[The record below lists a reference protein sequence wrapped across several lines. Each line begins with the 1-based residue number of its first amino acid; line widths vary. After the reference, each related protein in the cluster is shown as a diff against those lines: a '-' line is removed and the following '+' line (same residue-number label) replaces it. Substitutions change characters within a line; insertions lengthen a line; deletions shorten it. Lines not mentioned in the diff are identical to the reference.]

1 MHAAHPPQ
9 PNSNPW
15 RPIKARVNYNITCI
29 TQIRTSRID
38 YAVYFIYFILFYL
51 FNYYASSKGLEEN
64 YSSSAHCVHNSTSRR
79 YWTSYTCFINIR
91 LLVYLYFLPKR
102 IHNVRKMPVH
112 NKTYISMSHERAD
125 RTHLLCHSINQNT
138 I

>member
-91 LLVYLYFLPKR
+91 LLVYLYFCRNGFIMSEKCL
-102 IHNVRKMPVH
+102 
-112 NKTYISMSHERAD
+112 YITKHIFP
-125 RTHLLCHSINQNT
+125 CHMREQTEHICSVIV
-138 I
+138 